1 MTFLPIVDRI
11 NDDLQSRPAVA
22 RRLAPNLNLERDEFP
37 ARRPAQVSVQGRL
50 RTLWQDGPPNSPRRA
65 LDSRTGGVE

>member
-1 MTFLPIVDRI
+1 MTSLPIVARI
-11 NDDLQSRPAVA
+11 DADLQSRPAVA

-37 ARRPAQVSVQGRL
+37 ARRPAQVTVHGRL

-65 LDSRTGGVE
+65 AEGRTGGVE